1 MEKKVLNET
10 LITVITVMCVH
21 LDLYFI
27 LIGWLIMS
35 FLYYA
40 MKDDC
45 EYGPALPTLED
56 SLKFLENTHSTST
69 YRPPTCESICVFLY
83 TEECMMS
90 DFQHGHCFGD
100 EWWISK
106 EDEGDDNENRLL
118 PSLAREEDE
127 LSSVSDSVDEKLAVL
142 IYGFSRL
149 RIVNEAVENHKG
161 AVADGGLTN
170 SNETAKAAGNFQPTI
185 RLKVSPDEFLEQL
198 RALTAVGSISVGV

>member
-1 MEKKVLNET
+1 MRVWASTANARRFVEVSGEYPQ
-10 LITVITVMCVH
+10 
-21 LDLYFI
+21 YFNI
-27 LIGWLIMS
+27 
-35 FLYYA
+35 
-40 MKDDC
+40 
-45 EYGPALPTLED
+45 PAAYMR
-56 SLKFLENTHSTST
+56 K
-69 YRPPTCESICVFLY
+69 
-83 TEECMMS
+83 
-90 DFQHGHCFGD
+90 HGHCFGD

-142 IYGFSRL
+142 IYSFSRL

-161 AVADGGLTN
+161 AVADGGLAN

-198 RALTAVGSISVGV
+198 RALTAVGSISVDFKISDCDRSFPSVKGGRLHAARLHRKNDFEFLAAGAKMNGRYLLDFSFLYF